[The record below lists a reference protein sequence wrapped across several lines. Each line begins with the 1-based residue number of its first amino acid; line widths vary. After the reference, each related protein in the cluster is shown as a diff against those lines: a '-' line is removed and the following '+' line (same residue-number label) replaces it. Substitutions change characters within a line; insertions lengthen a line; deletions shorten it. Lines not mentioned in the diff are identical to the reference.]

1 MESPA
6 DYRLSPPANWA
17 TEDAQADNRMLRA
30 AVGSLITRI
39 EKAEARALKAEALL
53 KEQDRED
60 GLTSDE
66 LNYERQMRQQT
77 EEAMVKLAGRVKEQQ
92 DELAEQEVDMLRL
105 IQETYNWS
113 AAVKKL
119 EAERIVKSNQEDTC
133 IFTGCKNGQVYD
145 GACECY
151 VNGRAHGEEAN
162 A

>member
-66 LNYERQMRQQT
+66 LTYERQMRQQA
-77 EEAMVKLAGRVKEQQ
+77 EEAMGKLVRLVKEQQ

-105 IQETYNWS
+105 IQENMT
-113 AAVKKL
+113 
-119 EAERIVKSNQEDTC
+119 RIV
-133 IFTGCKNGQVYD
+133 
-145 GACECY
+145 
-151 VNGRAHGEEAN
+151 
-162 A
+162 